1 MLLAM
6 VTYTHN
12 DSALLNELLASLKRW
27 SVLPAHIFII
37 DDASSPAYALP
48 TQLQPLFGGSA
59 ALEAKEKAKA
69 KQNLPGLDIIRPGR
83 HLGPAQAKS
92 FGIGLAFDAGA
103 DVVLSIDCDVR
114 LPKHW
119 LKESLQM
126 LNQPQ
131 VGLIGSDPE
140 HGLAGDVLSD
150 YLREYEHVQ
159 RGIAETRFLG
169 AGVWLLRQDVW
180 REAGGLGGYNQYTHE
195 DLYFSRLLNEKG
207 FLLIAHNDP
216 PAIQV
221 RRLRASTHFNRQLRY
236 LGFAILAVAKNKGVE
251 NSLTL
256 IAEQASTRLEQ
267 AENLNKPAYA
277 YLELLWLSS
286 LLIYLAA
293 RGVMGNP
300 AFACPAVTGEI
311 RNLLA
316 GLPNTFKLLAS
327 DLEAMHLVKNGFQTT
342 VPASSNSDGQTTGKP
357 DVEAAKTAHD
367 LLTVLTKHPR
377 LLSGLEAGEAEAIGR
392 ENSLFIYSKHYLED
406 CGSTA

>member
-1 MLLAM
+1 M

-12 DSALLNELLASLKRW
+12 DSVLLNELLASLKRW
-27 SVLPAHIFII
+27 SILPAHIFII

-48 TQLQPLFGGSA
+48 VHLQPSFGDSA
-59 ALEAKEKAKA
+59 ALEAKKTTGAE
-69 KQNLPGLDIIRPGR
+69 QNLPGLDIIRPVR

-126 LNQPQ
+126 LDQPR

-169 AGVWLLRQDVW
+169 AGVWLLRHDVW
-180 REAGGLGGYNQYTHE
+180 READGLSGHDQYTHE

-207 FLLIAHNDP
+207 YLLIAHNDP
-216 PAIQV
+216 PATQV
-221 RRLRASTHFNRQLRY
+221 RRLKASTHFNRQLRY
-236 LGFAILAVAKNKGVE
+236 LGFAVLAVAKNKGIE
-251 NSLTL
+251 NALAL
-256 IAEQASTRLEQ
+256 IAEQASTRLKR
-267 AENLNKPAYA
+267 AEELNKPAYA
-277 YLELLWLSS
+277 YLELLWLAS

-300 AFACPAVTGEI
+300 ALACPAVTGEI
-311 RNLLA
+311 RNILA
-316 GLPNTFKLLAS
+316 GLPDTFKLLAS
-327 DLEAMHLVKNGFQTT
+327 DLEAMHLVDNGFQSTA
-342 VPASSNSDGQTTGKP
+342 PANNDSKGQTP
-357 DVEAAKTAHD
+357 DTPGVEAAKTTHD
-367 LLTVLTKHPR
+367 LLAVLTEHPR
-377 LLSGLEAGEAEAIGR
+377 LLSGLEAGEAAAIR
-392 ENSLFIYSKHYLED
+392 HENSIFVYSKHYLED
-406 CGSTA
+406 CSRTT